1 MKICPNCRR
10 TYDDDALNFCL
21 DDGSVLTFATPDAAP
36 TVVMDYPRPT
46 SSAPPAGPT
55 NWDARNQQAYSMQP
69 EKRSSKT
76 WVWVVGILAILIL
89 VCGGGF
95 AAIFVYVASI
105 ANSNTNVA
113 RSSTSSNNAKAN
125 ANATARTPD
134 RNSSWD
140 GSGDAHAVD
149 LSDWVKDP
157 TPALETE
164 WEDDQFF
171 MTSKQKGYYY
181 VLVAK
186 DAEFSTSAIS
196 RVIVRNP
203 DDHPVELGYGLV
215 FLSDTT
221 PLLNDYAFL
230 IDTSKKK
237 YRVVRH
243 ELEKETT
250 ITAWTGSNSIKDGG
264 QPNLLES
271 RFKGDKIE
279 LYINDALV
287 TSISNKQGPKKGV
300 PGLYVGDGARIGFKK
315 LEVVK

>member
-21 DDGSVLTFATPDAAP
+21 DDGSVLTFASPDAAP

-55 NWDARNQQAYSMQP
+55 NWGPRDQP
-69 EKRSSKT
+69 VHPLQPKKRSSKT
-76 WVWVVGILAILIL
+76 WVWVVGIFTILIL
-89 VCGGGF
+89 FCGGGF
-95 AAIFVYVASI
+95 AAIFMYLASI
-105 ANSNTNVA
+105 ADSNTKVA

-125 ANATARTPD
+125 TTTRASD

-140 GSGDAHAVD
+140 GSGDAHSVN

-186 DAEFSTSAIS
+186 DAEFSTAAIS
-196 RVIVRNP
+196 RVTVQNP

-215 FLSDTT
+215 FLSETT
-221 PLLNDYAFL
+221 PLVNDYAFL
-230 IDTSKKK
+230 IDTFKKK

-243 ELEKETT
+243 EHEDETT
-250 ITAWTGSNSIKDGG
+250 ITAWTASNLIKDHGE
-264 QPNLLES
+264 PNLLES